1 MGGAHNEN
9 SFRTVDEGVEKRKG
23 AEGSIELNKQNEHDE

>member
-9 SFRTVDEGVEKRKG
+9 SFRTVDEGVEKRKKVQRE
-23 AEGSIELNKQNEHDE
+23 ASN